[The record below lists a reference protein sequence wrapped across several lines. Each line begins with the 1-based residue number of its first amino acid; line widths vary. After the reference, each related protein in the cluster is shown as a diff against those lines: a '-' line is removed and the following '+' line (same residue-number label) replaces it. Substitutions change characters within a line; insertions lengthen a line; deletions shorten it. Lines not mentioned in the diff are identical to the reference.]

1 MTWARVISEPI
12 QSEDLGD
19 DRYRMLRAL
28 VVDLGLNFVAGYSG
42 FRHSEVKVGRPL
54 STIATVPKGFE
65 TDFSSIPLWSQPIL
79 LGPKS
84 RYRVAG
90 AVHDLAYLV
99 GVPRRL
105 ADRIWRHV
113 ARSGEGV
120 GPVRGFLGWLG
131 LRLGGW
137 VAWRRH
143 KRAREG

>member
-1 MTWARVISEPI
+1 MPV
-12 QSEDLGD
+12 
-19 DRYRMLRAL
+19 L
-28 VVDLGLNFVAGYSG
+28 VTEA
-42 FRHSEVKVGRPL
+42 P
-54 STIATVPKGFE
+54 TVPCS
-65 TDFSSIPLWSQPIL
+65 TPLWSQPIL

-90 AVHDLAYLV
+90 AVYDPAYFV

-120 GPVRGFLGWLG
+120 GLVRGFLGWVG

-137 VAWRRH
+137 VAYRRH
-143 KRAREG
+143 ARERGRAVPDGVMPE